1 MVAVQK
7 TCRRDADASGLEDV
21 PDAVDRKL
29 GVVEV
34 FEDFDGNNGVE
45 RVRLPV
51 EMMNIA
57 ANVWFGRWIDIEPQ
71 IPRRRDDLGVRRA
84 LGAYVEDASGI
95 ETSELSQ
102 EQAVQADPVDRGYS
116 QGRDSWPH
124 SGADEIQ
131 HMDVI
136 IGCAMSVLGST

>member
-7 TCRRDADASGLEDV
+7 SCRRDADASGLEDV
-21 PDAVDRKL
+21 PDAVERKL
-29 GVVEV
+29 GVIEV

-45 RVRLPV
+45 GVRFPV
-51 EMMNIA
+51 EMMNVA
-57 ANVWFGRWIDIEPQ
+57 ADVWFGRWIDIEPQ
-71 IPRRRDDLGVRRA
+71 MPRRRDDLGVRRA
-84 LGAYVEDASGI
+84 LGAHVEDASGI

-136 IGCAMSVLGST
+136 IGCAMSVLVPT